1 MMHHKTKLFGQSET
15 LRPFGSEDPLTELM
29 QEMPLTLSQSP
40 EKNLVHFG
48 MEDPIGLP
56 SSRETL
62 FLPQGGFHEESQS
75 PEETFHVEKSNAQS
89 KQRNLPSLNRFL
101 ANTPSKPKI
110 LRKTE
115 YGYGKKSQFL
125 QAHEPMR
132 PSLKA
137 KEARDAPFKNLFRSN
152 AIELSPIP
160 ALDNQVKD
168 KFVAKVKKSMASLK
182 NKVMTKMEHK
192 A

>member
-1 MMHHKTKLFGQSET
+1 MMLFG
-15 LRPFGSEDPLTELM
+15 GEDPLTELM
-29 QEMPLTLSQSP
+29 QEMPPILSQLP

-48 MEDPIGLP
+48 MEDPTGLP

-89 KQRNLPSLNRFL
+89 KIRNLPSINRFL
-101 ANTPSKPKI
+101 ANTPKKPKI

-115 YGYGKKSQFL
+115 YGYDKKSQFL
-125 QAHEPMR
+125 QAHEPLR

-137 KEARDAPFKNLFRSN
+137 LKARDAPFKNLFRSN
-152 AIELSPIP
+152 VIEQNPIP
-160 ALDNQVKD
+160 VLDDQVND
-168 KFVAKVKKSMASLK
+168 KFVAKVKSSMAGLK
-182 NKVMTKMEHK
+182 NKVMKKMAHK